1 MKKIVFATN
10 NYNKFNEIKYI
21 LPKNIKLISLKD
33 LDFNEQIEES
43 GNTLK
48 DNAKIKSNYIFSKY
62 SLSCFSD
69 DSGLLIDYLNG
80 EPGVYSST
88 YAGVPRNDLNNMIKV
103 LEKLKNINNRLAY
116 FKTIISLNLGSKN
129 LIFSGELMGTI
140 SNSIKGNNGFGYDPI
155 FIPKGYNRT
164 LGELSLS
171 IKNKISH
178 RAIAIKKLINF
189 LNIL

>member
-10 NYNKFNEIKYI
+10 NYNKFNEIKHI
-21 LPKNIKLISLKD
+21 FPKNIKLISLKD
-33 LDFNEQIEES
+33 LNFNEKIKES

-48 DNAKIKSNYIFSKY
+48 DNAKIKSNYIYNKY

-69 DSGLLIDYLNG
+69 DSGLFIDHLND

-88 YAGVPRNDLNNMIKV
+88 YAGVPRNDLSNMIKV
-103 LEKLKNINNRLAY
+103 LEKLKNVNNRIAY
-116 FKTIISLNLGSKN
+116 FKTIISLNLDSKN
-129 LIFSGELMGTI
+129 LIFSGELLGSI
-140 SNSIKGNNGFGYDPI
+140 SNSVRGNNGFGYDPI
-155 FIPKGYNRT
+155 FIPKGYNQT

-178 RAIAIKKLINF
+178 RAFAIKKLINF

>member
-10 NYNKFNEIKYI
+10 NYNKFNEIKHI
-21 LPKNIKLISLKD
+21 FPKNIKLISLKD
-33 LDFNEQIEES
+33 LNFYEKIEES

-48 DNAKIKSNYIFSKY
+48 DNAKIKSNYIYDKY

-69 DSGLLIDYLNG
+69 DSGLLIDHLNG

-103 LEKLKNINNRLAY
+103 LEKLKNINNRTAC
-116 FKTIISLNLGSKN
+116 FKTIISLNLGSKK
-129 LIFSGELMGTI
+129 LIFCGELMGSI
-140 SNSIKGNNGFGYDPI
+140 SNSIKGKNGFGYDPI
-155 FIPKGYNRT
+155 FIPKGYNLT
-164 LGELSLS
+164 LGELSPS

-178 RAIAIKKLINF
+178 RALAIKKLINF

>member
-48 DNAKIKSNYIFSKY
+48 DNAKIKSNYIFNKY

-140 SNSIKGNNGFGYDPI
+140 SNSIKGNNGFGYDSI

-178 RAIAIKKLINF
+178 RALAIKKLINF

>member
-43 GNTLK
+43 GKTLK
-48 DNAKIKSNYIFSKY
+48 DNAKIKSNYIFNKY

-178 RAIAIKKLINF
+178 RALAIKKLINF

>member
-48 DNAKIKSNYIFSKY
+48 DNAKIKSNYIFNKY

>member
-48 DNAKIKSNYIFSKY
+48 DNAKIKSNYIFNKY

-178 RAIAIKKLINF
+178 RALAIKKLINF

>member
-43 GNTLK
+43 GKTLK
-48 DNAKIKSNYIFSKY
+48 DNAKIKSNYIFNKY

>member
-178 RAIAIKKLINF
+178 RALAIKKLINF

>member
-1 MKKIVFATN
+1 M
-10 NYNKFNEIKYI
+10 
-21 LPKNIKLISLKD
+21 SLKD
-33 LDFNEQIEES
+33 LNLNEKIEES

-178 RAIAIKKLINF
+178 RALAIKKLINF

>member
-1 MKKIVFATN
+1 MKKIVFATS

-48 DNAKIKSNYIFSKY
+48 DNAKIKSNYIYNKY

-69 DSGLLIDYLNG
+69 DSGLLIDNLNG

-88 YAGVPRNDLNNMIKV
+88 YAGVTRNDLEHGTYYSLSGKHMVQYINHST
-103 LEKLKNINNRLAY
+103 NI
-116 FKTIISLNLGSKN
+116 G
-129 LIFSGELMGTI
+129 
-140 SNSIKGNNGFGYDPI
+140 
-155 FIPKGYNRT
+155 
-164 LGELSLS
+164 LSLEENNSDIS
-171 IKNKISH
+171 IFYNFDKDQRESKILKIPRELQKNKDD
-178 RAIAIKKLINF
+178 F
-189 LNIL
+189 F